1 MNFDQMNNRK
11 NTHSVKWDGHKMFK
25 VNEDAYPMWV
35 ADMDFQTDPKVI
47 EALVKE
53 AQTGIFGYRLISDS
67 YLESVSSWLQRR
79 FDWIIKKEWI
89 VDTPG
94 VVSAFHAALA
104 AFTHEKDSVLIMQ
117 PVYHPFRKGI
127 LQLKRKVVNQPLSY
141 DETSRSYFL
150 DMDALEHS
158 MISHEVKLLVLCSP
172 HNPVGK
178 VWTKEELISIA
189 EICLKHQVLIFSD
202 EIHMDII
209 HSQGRHIPIASLDER
224 YHSIVLTAIAASKTF
239 NLAGLKLSQ
248 AIVPDETLRKKLQKP
263 YQTLGVSAG
272 NSFAYLATEMA
283 YTYGDEYVNQLN
295 AYLEQSI
302 AYIDDFLQ
310 KHLPMIERVKS
321 QSLYLVWLD
330 FRKLNLNDKELQHF
344 LRYEAKLWCN
354 DGHIF
359 GNEGSG
365 FQRMNIATP
374 KENIEKALNQLK
386 EAIEKLKSF
395 D

>member
-1 MNFDQMNNRK
+1 MDFDRINDRK
-11 NTHSVKWDGHKMFK
+11 NTHSVKWDGHKTFK
-25 VNEDAYPMWV
+25 VNEEAFPMWV
-35 ADMDFQTDPKVI
+35 ADMDFQTDKKIV

-53 AQTGIFGYRLISDS
+53 AQSGIFGYRLVSDS
-67 YLESVSSWLQRR
+67 YLESVVSWLNRR
-79 FDWIIKKEWI
+79 FDWAIAKEWI

-94 VVSAFHAALA
+94 VVSAFHAALS
-104 AFTHEKDSVLIMQ
+104 AFTDEKDAVLIMQ

-127 LQLKRKVVNQPLSY
+127 LQLKRKVVNQPLTY
-141 DETSRSYFL
+141 DEHSRSYWL
-150 DMDALEHS
+150 DMHAFEQSIVTHK
-158 MISHEVKLLVLCSP
+158 VKMMVLCSP

-178 VWTKEELISIA
+178 VWTKEELVNIA

-202 EIHMDII
+202 EIHMDIV
-209 HSQGRHIPIASLDER
+209 HSQGKHIPLASLDQR
-224 YHSIVLTAIAASKTF
+224 YHPFVLTAIAASKTF

-248 AIVPDETLRKKLQKP
+248 VIVPDEVLRRKLQKP

-302 AYIDDFLQ
+302 AYIDEFL
-310 KHLPMIERVKS
+310 KTHLPMIIRVPS

-330 FRKLNLNDKELQHF
+330 FRQLNLDDKQLQDF
-344 LRYEAKLWCN
+344 LRNQAKLWFN

-359 GNEGSG
+359 GAEGSG

-374 KENIEKALNQLK
+374 KENIIKALNQLK
-386 EAIEKLKSF
+386 EAIEKLKSIE
-395 D
+395 

>member
-1 MNFDQMNNRK
+1 MNFDRINDRK
-11 NTHSVKWDGHKMFK
+11 NTHSVKWDGHKIFK
-25 VNEDAYPMWV
+25 VNEEAFPMWV
-35 ADMDFQTDPKVI
+35 ADMDFQTDKKIV

-53 AQTGIFGYRLISDS
+53 AQSGIFGYRLVSDS
-67 YLESVSSWLQRR
+67 YLESVVSWLNRR
-79 FDWIIKKEWI
+79 FDWAIAKEWI

-94 VVSAFHAALA
+94 VVSAFHAALS
-104 AFTHEKDSVLIMQ
+104 AFTDEKDAVLIMQ

-127 LQLKRKVVNQPLSY
+127 LQLKRKVVNQPLTY
-141 DETSRSYFL
+141 DEHSRSYWL
-150 DMDALEHS
+150 DMHAFEQSIVTHK
-158 MISHEVKLLVLCSP
+158 VKMMVLCSP

-178 VWTKEELISIA
+178 VWTKEELVNIA

-202 EIHMDII
+202 EIHMDIV
-209 HSQGRHIPIASLDER
+209 HSQGKHIPLASLDQR
-224 YHSIVLTAIAASKTF
+224 YHPFVLTAIAASKTF

-248 AIVPDETLRKKLQKP
+248 VIVPDEVLRRKLQKP

-302 AYIDDFLQ
+302 AYIDEFL
-310 KHLPMIERVKS
+310 KTHLPMIIRVPS

-330 FRKLNLNDKELQHF
+330 FRQLNLDDKQLQDF
-344 LRYEAKLWCN
+344 LRNQAKLWFN

-359 GNEGSG
+359 GAEGSG

-374 KENIEKALNQLK
+374 KENIVKALNQLK
-386 EAIEKLKSF
+386 EAVEKIKSF
-395 D
+395 E

>member
-1 MNFDQMNNRK
+1 MNFDRINDRK
-11 NTHSVKWDGHKMFK
+11 NTHSVKWDGHKIFK
-25 VNEDAYPMWV
+25 VNEEAFPMWV
-35 ADMDFQTDPKVI
+35 ADMDFQTDKKIV

-53 AQTGIFGYRLISDS
+53 AQSGIFGYRLVSDS
-67 YLESVSSWLQRR
+67 YLESVVSWLNRR
-79 FDWIIKKEWI
+79 FDWAIAKEWI

-94 VVSAFHAALA
+94 VVSAFHAALS
-104 AFTHEKDSVLIMQ
+104 AFTDEKDAVLIMQ

-127 LQLKRKVVNQPLSY
+127 LQLKRKVVNQPLTY
-141 DETSRSYFL
+141 DEHSRSYWL
-150 DMDALEHS
+150 DMHAFEQSIVTHQ
-158 MISHEVKLLVLCSP
+158 VKMMVLCSP

-178 VWTKEELISIA
+178 VWTKDELVSMA

-202 EIHMDII
+202 EIHMDIV
-209 HSQGRHIPIASLDER
+209 HSQGKHIPLASLDQR
-224 YHSIVLTAIAASKTF
+224 YHPFVLTAIAASKTF

-248 AIVPDETLRKKLQKP
+248 VIVPDETLRRKIQKP

-283 YTYGDEYVNQLN
+283 YTHGDEYVNQLN

-302 AYIDDFLQ
+302 AYIDDFL
-310 KHLPMIERVKS
+310 KTHLPMIVRVPS

-330 FRKLNLNDKELQHF
+330 FRQLNLDDKQLQDF
-344 LRYEAKLWCN
+344 LRNQAKLWFN

-359 GNEGSG
+359 GTEGSG

-374 KENIEKALNQLK
+374 KENIIKALNQLK
-386 EAIEKLKSF
+386 EAIEKLKSIE
-395 D
+395 

>member
-1 MNFDQMNNRK
+1 MDFDRINDRK
-11 NTHSVKWDGHKMFK
+11 NTHSVKWDGHKIFK
-25 VNEDAYPMWV
+25 VNEEAFPMWV
-35 ADMDFQTDPKVI
+35 ADMDFQTDKKIV

-53 AQTGIFGYRLISDS
+53 AQSGIFGYRLVSDS
-67 YLESVSSWLQRR
+67 YLESVVSWLNRR
-79 FDWIIKKEWI
+79 FDWAIAKEWI

-94 VVSAFHAALA
+94 VVSAFHAALS
-104 AFTHEKDSVLIMQ
+104 AFTDEKDAVLIMQ

-127 LQLKRKVVNQPLSY
+127 LQLKRKVVNQPLTY
-141 DETSRSYFL
+141 DEHSRSYWL
-150 DMDALEHS
+150 DMHAFEQSIVTHQ
-158 MISHEVKLLVLCSP
+158 VKMMVLCSP

-178 VWTKEELISIA
+178 VWTKDELVSMA

-202 EIHMDII
+202 EIHMDIV
-209 HSQGRHIPIASLDER
+209 HSQGKHIPIASLDQR
-224 YHSIVLTAIAASKTF
+224 YHPFVLTAIAASKTF

-248 AIVPDETLRKKLQKP
+248 VIVPDETLRRKIQKP

-283 YTYGDEYVNQLN
+283 YTHGDEYVNQLN

-302 AYIDDFLQ
+302 AYIDDFL
-310 KHLPMIERVKS
+310 KTHLPMIVRVPS

-330 FRKLNLNDKELQHF
+330 FRQLNLDDKQLQDF
-344 LRYEAKLWCN
+344 LRNQAKLWFN

-359 GNEGSG
+359 GAEGSG

-374 KENIEKALNQLK
+374 KENIIKALNHLK
-386 EAIEKLKSF
+386 EAIEKLKSIE
-395 D
+395 

>member
-1 MNFDQMNNRK
+1 MNFDRINDRK
-11 NTHSVKWDGHKMFK
+11 NTHSVKWDGHKIFK
-25 VNEDAYPMWV
+25 VNEEAFPMWV
-35 ADMDFQTDPKVI
+35 ADMDFQTDKKIV

-53 AQTGIFGYRLISDS
+53 AQSGIFGYRLVSDS
-67 YLESVSSWLQRR
+67 YLESVVSWLNRR
-79 FDWIIKKEWI
+79 FDWAIAKEWI

-94 VVSAFHAALA
+94 VVSAFHAALS
-104 AFTHEKDSVLIMQ
+104 AFTDEKDAVLIMQ

-127 LQLKRKVVNQPLSY
+127 LQLKRKVVNQPLTY
-141 DETSRSYFL
+141 DEHSRSYWL
-150 DMDALEHS
+150 DMHAFEQSIVTHQ
-158 MISHEVKLLVLCSP
+158 VKMMVLCSP

-178 VWTKEELISIA
+178 VWTKEELVSMA

-202 EIHMDII
+202 EIHMDIV
-209 HSQGRHIPIASLDER
+209 HSQGKHIPLASLDQR
-224 YHSIVLTAIAASKTF
+224 YHPFVLTAIAASKTF

-248 AIVPDETLRKKLQKP
+248 VIVPDETLRRKIQKP

-283 YTYGDEYVNQLN
+283 YKHGDEYVNQLN

-310 KHLPMIERVKS
+310 KHLPMIVRVPS

-330 FRKLNLNDKELQHF
+330 FRQLNLDDKQLQDF
-344 LRYEAKLWCN
+344 LRNQAKLWFN

-359 GNEGSG
+359 GAEGSG

-374 KENIEKALNQLK
+374 KENIIKALNHLK
-386 EAIEKLKSF
+386 EAIEKLKSIE
-395 D
+395 

>member
-1 MNFDQMNNRK
+1 MNFDRINDRK
-11 NTHSVKWDGHKMFK
+11 HTHSVKWDGHKTFK
-25 VNEDAYPMWV
+25 VNEEAFPMWV
-35 ADMDFQTDPKVI
+35 ADMDFQTDKKVI
-47 EALVKE
+47 EALMKE
-53 AQTGIFGYRLISDS
+53 AQSGIFGYRLVSDS
-67 YLESVSSWLQRR
+67 YLESVASWLNRR
-79 FDWIIKKEWI
+79 FDWTIDKEWI

-94 VVSAFHAALA
+94 VVSAFHAALS
-104 AFTHEKDSVLIMQ
+104 AFTHEKDAVLIMQ

-127 LQLKRKVVNQPLSY
+127 LQLKRKVVNQPLTY
-141 DETSRSYFL
+141 DEHSRSYWL
-150 DMDALEHS
+150 DMHALEQSIVTHQ
-158 MISHEVKLLVLCSP
+158 VKMMVLCSP

-178 VWTKEELISIA
+178 VWTKDELVSMA

-202 EIHMDII
+202 EIHMDIV
-209 HSQGRHIPIASLDER
+209 HSQGKHIPLASLDQR
-224 YHSIVLTAIAASKTF
+224 YHPFVLTAIAASKTF

-248 AIVPDETLRKKLQKP
+248 VIVPDETLRRKIQKP

-283 YTYGDEYVNQLN
+283 YTHGDEYVNQLN

-310 KHLPMIERVKS
+310 KHLPMIIRVPS

-330 FRKLNLNDKELQHF
+330 FRQLNLDDKQLQDF
-344 LRYEAKLWCN
+344 LRNQAKLWFN

-359 GNEGSG
+359 GTEGSG

-374 KENIEKALNQLK
+374 KENIIKALNQLK
-386 EAIEKLKSF
+386 EAIEKLKSIE
-395 D
+395 